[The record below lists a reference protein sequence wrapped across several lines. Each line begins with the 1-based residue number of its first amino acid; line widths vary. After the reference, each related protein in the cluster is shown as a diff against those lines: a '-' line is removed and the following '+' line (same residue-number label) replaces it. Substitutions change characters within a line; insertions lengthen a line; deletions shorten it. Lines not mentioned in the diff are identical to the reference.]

1 MASMLDENKKYF
13 ICSLPYQV
21 SIKEGLLDREQ
32 IQDEMSESDFDE
44 MKFQM
49 EMQSLFYGDSKGAF
63 FSFDDIDKRRK
74 LKNAMYRPSSMSNK
88 SYKIPDLVPNERRIL
103 SVDVALMASK
113 THKND
118 ASAIIINSAI
128 PTNNDNYIANIV
140 YMENHEGLNT
150 DELAL
155 VVRKLYK
162 EYKCTDLAIDT
173 SGQGLG
179 VFDALVRDIVDPA
192 TGELYGALSCCND
205 KAMADRCKVRG
216 APEVIWSIKGNASF
230 NNEICLLLRSGF
242 KQGKIN
248 LLISDQ
254 EAEELLRSNIKGF
267 NKLPADEQLM
277 YKMPY
282 IQTNLMVKEIT
293 QLEYEIKSTNIK
305 IKEKTGMRKDRY
317 SSLAY
322 NYWVQC
328 QLERELLQNSNKG
341 FVLEDYAK
349 SFRKLN
355 KKPKSY

>member
-1 MASMLDENKKYF
+1 MLDENKKYF

-49 EMQSLFYGDSKGAF
+49 EMLSLFYGDSKGAF

-74 LKNAMYRPSSMSNK
+74 LKNAMYKPSDMANK

-173 SGQGLG
+173 SG
-179 VFDALVRDIVDPA
+179 R
-192 TGELYGALSCCND
+192 
-205 KAMADRCKVRG
+205 
-216 APEVIWSIKGNASF
+216 
-230 NNEICLLLRSGF
+230 
-242 KQGKIN
+242 
-248 LLISDQ
+248 
-254 EAEELLRSNIKGF
+254 
-267 NKLPADEQLM
+267 
-277 YKMPY
+277 
-282 IQTNLMVKEIT
+282 
-293 QLEYEIKSTNIK
+293 
-305 IKEKTGMRKDRY
+305 
-317 SSLAY
+317 
-322 NYWVQC
+322 
-328 QLERELLQNSNKG
+328 
-341 FVLEDYAK
+341 
-349 SFRKLN
+349 
-355 KKPKSY
+355 